1 MLVKSNSANPVS
13 ALVPIFAGLAPGAA
27 AALLVGAGGLATIL
41 GAYFFQYVLGYQPCP
56 LCLEQRIPYYVAIP
70 LAFVLG
76 VAALRKATPRQ
87 LMLGGL
93 AVLTL
98 IMLVSAVLGAY
109 HAGVEWKLWAG
120 PADCTGSGARLGSTA
135 DMLRRMNSEIVV
147 QCDVAA
153 WRFLGIS
160 LAGYNVLIS
169 LALAAVAGWGVAM
182 EWTRVR

>member
-1 MLVKSNSANPVS
+1 MLVKPNSTNPVS
-13 ALVPIFAGLAPGAA
+13 APLFAGLAPGAVA
-27 AALLVGAGGLATIL
+27 APLVGAGGLATIL

-76 VAALRKATPRQ
+76 LAALRKATPRQ
-87 LMLGGL
+87 LVLGGL

-98 IMLVSAVLGAY
+98 LMLVSAALGAY

-120 PADCTGSGARLGSTA
+120 PADCTGSGAQLGSTA

-169 LALAAVAGWGVAM
+169 LALAAVAAWGAAG
-182 EWTRVR
+182 EWGRAR